1 MSSKPLHH
9 YSVHELR
16 IGLDQKQFSSTE
28 LTQHFL
34 DRIQTHNPDINAY
47 IHFDA
52 DAALMQAK
60 AADARIAKG
69 DHGLLTG
76 IPLAQKDIFC
86 TAGQKTTCASKML
99 ENFVPAYDATV
110 VSKLNAAGSIMLG
123 KANMDEFAMGSS
135 NENSYFGPVKNPW
148 GDNHVPGGSSGGSA
162 AAVAADL
169 APMATGTDTGGS
181 VRQPAAFCGITG
193 IKPTYGS
200 VSRYGMIAFASS
212 FDQGGAFGRS
222 AADCA
227 ALLEHM
233 TGHDPKDSTSN
244 PRAKPNYVQHLGTAL
259 AGKTIGLPKEYFA
272 AKCAPAILDA
282 TEQFKSELSKLGVNF
297 VEVSLPHFALGMAAY
312 YILAPAECSS
322 NLARFDGVRYGY
334 RCDNPTD
341 LNDLYCR
348 SRNEGF
354 GDEVKRRILIGTYV
368 LSSGFIDAYYYQA
381 QRVRRLIR
389 NDFSAALKQA
399 DVLLTPTTP
408 TTAYPIGSTLQPEYA
423 YSQDIFTIGVN
434 LAGLPGLSLPIG
446 FDNKQLPIGAQL
458 IGNDFAEAELLNIAH
473 QYQTQTDWHLQR
485 PEGL

>member
-1 MSSKPLHH
+1 
-9 YSVHELR
+9 
-16 IGLDQKQFSSTE
+16 
-28 LTQHFL
+28 
-34 DRIQTHNPDINAY
+34 
-47 IHFDA
+47 
-52 DAALMQAK
+52 
-60 AADARIAKG
+60 
-69 DHGLLTG
+69 
-76 IPLAQKDIFC
+76 
-86 TAGQKTTCASKML
+86 
-99 ENFVPAYDATV
+99 
-110 VSKLNAAGSIMLG
+110 
-123 KANMDEFAMGSS
+123 
-135 NENSYFGPVKNPW
+135 
-148 GDNHVPGGSSGGSA
+148 
-162 AAVAADL
+162 
-169 APMATGTDTGGS
+169 
-181 VRQPAAFCGITG
+181 
-193 IKPTYGS
+193 
-200 VSRYGMIAFASS
+200 
-212 FDQGGAFGRS
+212 
-222 AADCA
+222 
-227 ALLEHM
+227 
-233 TGHDPKDSTSN
+233 
-244 PRAKPNYVQHLGTAL
+244 
-259 AGKTIGLPKEYFA
+259 
-272 AKCAPAILDA
+272 
-282 TEQFKSELSKLGVNF
+282 
-297 VEVSLPHFALGMAAY
+297 MAAY